1 MKRRAIYLSLVLLI
15 VLGSV
20 GCKPGLITSPSA
32 QYGGIPYFLPKK
44 VLELKIT
51 YTVRQ
56 KVQKVSG
63 YEQEVRSPDIFVIK
77 PIEITPLIVADRRQ
91 TFYLIG
97 KNVPGSA
104 FFESSLSVN
113 LGEGG
118 NIESIGGEFKDKS
131 LDVFQSILTAGIGIA
146 KIVALAGL
154 DEFQMPSDLRE
165 TVNKIPGMYKAI
177 GELISKPDPGAKN
190 KLEELNSQLS
200 TLYELVKKYQ
210 ENNKES
216 IKETE
221 YIYKE
226 IVDPEIMLEKE
237 SIGGIVRLS
246 RTIRP
251 GGIIIDAKPQ
261 DMPPVKLTLFI
272 TDEEFKSLTTDFTGF
287 KTAANAKEEIPPGVV
302 SRTGV
307 PILAEITVNA
317 DNAMVYNGFISFPQF
332 GKYSVIPI
340 DSKRF
345 TNLNTTLVFH
355 SQSGALKEYKLVGG
369 SSAENLS
376 KQLSKTVD
384 SMQQAVSDLNYNLK
398 LQNLQHQ
405 KALTD
410 AETELLKARKVL
422 EELKA
427 KDK

>member
-1 MKRRAIYLSLVLLI
+1 MKRRAIYLSLVLLM
-15 VLGSV
+15 VLGPV
-20 GCKPGLITSPSA
+20 GCKPGLITSSSA

-63 YEQEVRSPDIFVIK
+63 YEQEVQSPEIIIIK
-77 PIEITPLIVADRRQ
+77 PIEVTPLVVADRRQ

-146 KIVALAGL
+146 KIVALAGPDKVEIPL
-154 DEFQMPSDLRE
+154 DLKE
-165 TVNKIPGMYKAI
+165 TIDRMPGMYKAI
-177 GELISKPDPGAKN
+177 AELISKPDPGAKT

-216 IKETE
+216 FKETE

-226 IVDPEIMLEKE
+226 IVDPEKLTKDSNPDGKVTYSMEIKP
-237 SIGGIVRLS
+237 R
-246 RTIRP
+246 
-251 GGIIIDAKPQ
+251 GIIKDATSEV
-261 DMPPVKLTLFI
+261 MPPVKLTLFI
-272 TDEEFKSLTTDFTGF
+272 TDEEFKSLTTDF
-287 KTAANAKEEIPPGVV
+287 KTAMNTKEENPPGVV
-302 SRTGV
+302 FRTVV
-307 PILAEITVNA
+307 PILAKITVNA
-317 DNAMVYNGFISFPQF
+317 NNAMVYNGYISFPQF

-345 TNLNTTLVFH
+345 TNLNTTLVFQ

-384 SMQQAVSDLNYNLK
+384 SLQQAVSDFNYNLK

-410 AETELLKARKVL
+410 AETELLKARKAL